1 MFGTQVFY
9 NFTLFDGVNSQVK
22 PDCWLEVTDGHIH
35 RIGAGPCPRSNGAI
49 DLGRR
54 TVIPGLIDAH
64 VHLISP
70 FAPEINLAVF
80 RSLYRQIRLNLANCI
95 RSGVTTVRDVGC
107 TPGIIRRMKRWVK
120 EGKTVGPR
128 IVCANSFIVPPEAM
142 PEHVPTFTLPLR
154 LFLGGQV
161 VERVG
166 TPDQVRDTVRRM
178 VALGAD
184 WIKTTHTDKS
194 LFMNRLDPPV
204 FDDACFEAL
213 VDEARKQN
221 RPVTMHQTQ
230 VNGFRKAIELGVD
243 SMEHA
248 PLDALTDEDI
258 CRMVDAGIPIVPTI
272 NVMREVLLLD
282 QIAVWM
288 DKEGENYLC
297 PESLRQTRAL
307 LKLYRRG
314 ITPEI
319 AQTGYYADKAMFI
332 RQFPVMMENVRRLHT
347 AGAVIGC
354 GTDSGGA
361 PFTVFG
367 RFYEE
372 IDNLLEA
379 GLSPFEALQSATA
392 VNARILR
399 LEDKLG
405 TIETGKIADFVVL
418 DGDPVTDT
426 MALRQVRMVVK
437 EGTIVYQEGI

>member
-1 MFGTQVFY
+1 
-9 NFTLFDGVNSQVK
+9 
-22 PDCWLEVTDGHIH
+22 
-35 RIGAGPCPRSNGAI
+35 
-49 DLGRR
+49 
-54 TVIPGLIDAH
+54 
-64 VHLISP
+64 
-70 FAPEINLAVF
+70 
-80 RSLYRQIRLNLANCI
+80 
-95 RSGVTTVRDVGC
+95 
-107 TPGIIRRMKRWVK
+107 MKRWVK

-142 PEHVPTFTLPLR
+142 PKGVSTFPLPLR

-161 VERVG
+161 AERVS

-194 LFMNRLDPPV
+194 LFMNRPDPPV
-204 FDDACFEAL
+204 FDDACFKAL

-230 VNGFRKAIELGVD
+230 VSGFRKAIELGVD

-258 CRMVDAGIPIVPTI
+258 GRMVDANIPIVPTI
-272 NVMREVLLLD
+272 KVMREVLLLD

-288 DKEGENYLC
+288 DREGENYLC
-297 PESLRQTRAL
+297 PESLRQTCAL
-307 LKLYRRG
+307 LKLYQRG

-319 AQTGYYADKAMFI
+319 AQTGYYADKAMLI

-347 AGAVIGC
+347 ARAVIGC

-372 IDNLLEA
+372 IDNLLEV
-379 GLSPFEALQSATA
+379 GLSPFEALQSATV
-392 VNARILR
+392 VNARILH
-399 LEDKLG
+399 LEDELG
-405 TIETGKIADFVVL
+405 TIEPGKLADFVVL
-418 DGDPVTDT
+418 DGNPVADT
-426 MALRQVRMVVK
+426 MALRQLRMVVK
-437 EGTIVYQEGI
+437 EGTIVYQEGM

>member
-9 NFTLFDGVNSQVK
+9 NFTLFDGVNSQVQ
-22 PDCWLEVTDGHIH
+22 PDCWLEVTDGLIY
-35 RIGAGPCPRSNGAI
+35 RIGVGPCPRPDGAI

-64 VHLISP
+64 VHLVSP
-70 FAPEINLAVF
+70 FAPEINLAVI
-80 RSLYRQIRLNLANCI
+80 RSFHRQIRLNLANCI
-95 RSGVTTVRDVGC
+95 RSGVTTVRDEGC

-142 PEHVPTFTLPLR
+142 PEHVPTFPLPLR

-161 VERVG
+161 AERAS
-166 TPDQVRDTVRRM
+166 TPDQVRNKVRRM
-178 VALGAD
+178 VALGAE

-194 LFMNRLDPPV
+194 LWMNRPDPPV

-230 VNGFRKAIELGVD
+230 VSGFRKAIELGVD

-258 CRMVDAGIPIVPTI
+258 CRMVGTGIPIVPTI
-272 NVMREVLLLD
+272 NVMREDLLLN

-288 DKEGENYLC
+288 DKEGENYFC
-297 PESLRQTRAL
+297 PESLRQTREL
-307 LKLYRRG
+307 LKLLQRG

-332 RQFPVMMENVRRLHT
+332 RQFPVLMENVRRLHT

-354 GTDSGGA
+354 GTDAGGA

-372 IDNLLEA
+372 IDSLLEV

-392 VNARILR
+392 VNARILH

-405 TIETGKIADFVVL
+405 TIEPGKLADFVVL

-437 EGTIVYQEGI
+437 EGTIVYQEGM

>member
-9 NFTLFDGVNSQVK
+9 NFTMFDGVNSQVQ

-35 RIGAGPCPRSNGAI
+35 RIGTGSRPPSDRAI

-70 FAPEINLAVF
+70 FAPEINLAVL

-107 TPGIIRRMKRWVK
+107 TPGMIRRMKRWVK

-128 IVCANSFIVPPEAM
+128 IVCANSFIIPPEAM
-142 PEHVPTFTLPLR
+142 PEDVPIFPLPLR

-161 VERVG
+161 VERVS
-166 TPDQVRDTVRRM
+166 TPDQVRDKVRRM

-204 FDDACFEAL
+204 FDDACFKAL

-230 VNGFRKAIELGVD
+230 VNGFRKAVELGVD

-297 PESLRQTRAL
+297 PESLRQTREL
-307 LKLYRRG
+307 LKLFQRG

-319 AQTGYYADKAMFI
+319 AQKGYYADKAMFI
-332 RQFPVMMENVRRLHT
+332 RKFPVMMENVKRLHT

-354 GTDSGGA
+354 GTDAGGA

-372 IDNLLEA
+372 IDSLLEV

-392 VNARILR
+392 VNARILH

-405 TIETGKIADFVVL
+405 TIEPGKLADFVVL
-418 DGDPVTDT
+418 DGDPMTDT